1 MAECESPDDGG
12 LVVGRRSG
20 GSAHWRFVW
29 RAEVTEKSRDALG
42 VLHERG
48 ELLVLEAIAKRLRMG
63 RDQYGVLKPIP
74 DARDWKREAS
84 EELLDGCVYLACET
98 LRQRS
103 KS

>member
-1 MAECESPDDGG
+1 MRPRIDVSARDTALVALIGECRG
-12 LVVGRRSG
+12 LG
-20 GSAHWRFVW
+20 
-29 RAEVTEKSRDALG
+29 E
-42 VLHERG
+42 G

-63 RDQYGVLKPIP
+63 REQYGDLRPVP
-74 DARDWKREAS
+74 DSRDWKREPS

>member
-1 MAECESPDDGG
+1 MRPPI
-12 LVVGRRSG
+12 
-20 GSAHWRFVW
+20 
-29 RAEVTEKSRDALG
+29 EVTERDAALIALVGQCRGLG
-42 VLHERG
+42 EG
-48 ELLVLEAIAKRLRMG
+48 ELRVLEAIAKRLRMG
-63 RDQYGVLKPIP
+63 RDQYGPLRPVP